1 MQKRQY
7 FWLFGFVAGLAAIG
21 LYIQKWNR
29 QFLKYQMQTKALP
42 TDAGQL
48 HLGKQVQVSTLLE
61 CPAEKV
67 WQLVLTSGLTEHLT
81 WPWITF
87 TPHGKQDM
95 PALWKEHEAV
105 EVQLRL
111 FDLVPIGWHQIIVEK
126 IDQESF
132 RVQTKEKGQFL
143 PTWNHLIE
151 LQSTTDDR
159 TVYTDSIDVY
169 AGTRTGMAA
178 SLVSWFLRYRQAR
191 LRKLAISLGR
201 GAQA

>member
-67 WQLVLTSGLTEHLT
+67 MATRANQRINRTL
-81 WPWITF
+81 
-87 TPHGKQDM
+87 DM
-95 PALWKEHEAV
+95 ALDYLHISWKAGHASVV
-105 EVQLRL
+105 E
-111 FDLVPIGWHQIIVEK
+111 
-126 IDQESF
+126 
-132 RVQTKEKGQFL
+132 
-143 PTWNHLIE
+143 
-151 LQSTTDDR
+151 
-159 TVYTDSIDVY
+159 
-169 AGTRTGMAA
+169 GT
-178 SLVSWFLRYRQAR
+178 
-191 LRKLAISLGR
+191 
-201 GAQA
+201 